1 MSRDNKNR
9 KLKKRTSL
17 KIQTMYILKL
27 IRYNSKK
34 SKTQN
39 RIKVEKLKTNKFR
52 KGNKKKI
59 FSINTQNRNIK
70 TQYRILD

>member
-59 FSINTQNRNIK
+59 FSINT
-70 TQYRILD
+70 